1 MSEAWDYLKKERSI
15 LTVCAVVALFTI
27 GLSPYVSLLAD
38 IAKNTLHLREGGYGG
53 LQAAAGF
60 GALAGALG
68 LSISSRT
75 HGKRTVIVV
84 SVYTSQ
90 RLRDEI
96 SDLVERARYLL
107 VINLEHVRYMD
118 STGLGVLIGGLKRV
132 REFDGTVKL
141 VCTNQNIVK
150 IFNITGLTRIFSI
163 FEDEAA
169 AIEAILKERN
179 GHVRD
184 D

>member
-1 MSEAWDYLKKERSI
+1 M
-15 LTVCAVVALFTI
+15 
-27 GLSPYVSLLAD
+27 
-38 IAKNTLHLREGGYGG
+38 
-53 LQAAAGF
+53 
-60 GALAGALG
+60 
-68 LSISSRT
+68 SSRT